1 MNLEDEEL
9 LLRNTFI
16 NAQTNPQIDISKMKF
31 NKEKAKK
38 PSVVKWV
45 DHVTG
50 KKKQLA
56 KEIERS

>member
-50 KKKQLA
+50 KKK
-56 KEIERS
+56 